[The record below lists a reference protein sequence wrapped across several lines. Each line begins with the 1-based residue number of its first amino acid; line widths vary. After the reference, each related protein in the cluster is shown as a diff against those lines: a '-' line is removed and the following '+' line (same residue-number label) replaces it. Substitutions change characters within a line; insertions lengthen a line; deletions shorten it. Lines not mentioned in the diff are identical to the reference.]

1 MAQKITHFSVG
12 DLWQPQFTFTS
23 GGSNVD
29 PTTITVLVQDSAGVE
44 TTVASSA
51 TVSALTSISTPVAKT
66 ATGIFK
72 LNPGQTLSSSGYWFV
87 KAIGQGAAQA
97 TIQEQV
103 TVDPDEFTLNAGLS
117 DRALVSLAETKDW
130 LQQQNLTVSE
140 DLELARVINDVSDR
154 IHYEAGREFK
164 PITAGTVTRTF
175 PVTDYCSTIR
185 VGDLNVLSTSS
196 PMSVLA
202 YDGVT
207 TIKTFATADLVTYP
221 LVKQAWE
228 PIRKIQI
235 RSTAYTGL
243 SPGQWI
249 TVTGTWGFP
258 SVPGNIRQAA
268 LDAIAA
274 IMDRDVEHYRQ
285 DLGTV
290 TPGGEAG
297 NVVVLA
303 QSQPMFLSLPPSAFA
318 VARSYKDQLLG

>member
-1 MAQKITHFSVG
+1 MAKITHYDIG
-12 DLWQPQFTFTS
+12 DRWTPQATW
-23 GGSNVD
+23 
-29 PTTITVLVQDSAGVE
+29 
-44 TTVASSA
+44 TVASVA
-51 TVSALTSISTPVAKT
+51 TDPSQIVVRLQDPTGTESVVTTASSPSSLTSASTPLARMSQGVYQLKPGVSLT
-66 ATGIFK
+66 AA
-72 LNPGQTLSSSGYWFV
+72 GYWYVRFEGTGT
-87 KAIGQGAAQA
+87 AEASEEFL
-97 TIQEQV
+97 TI
-103 TVDPDEFTLNAGLS
+103 VDPSEFTSDAGLS
-117 DRALVSLAETKDW
+117 TRALVGLAETKDW
-130 LQQQNLTVSE
+130 LQQQNVDTGE
-140 DLELARVINDVSDR
+140 DLDLARVINDVSDR

-164 PITAGTVTRTF
+164 PITAGSVTRTF
-175 PVTDYCSTIR
+175 PVTDYCSTIY

-243 SPGQWI
+243 MPGQWI

-274 IMDRDVEHYRQ
+274 IMDRDAEHYRQ

-297 NVVVLA
+297 NVVVLQ